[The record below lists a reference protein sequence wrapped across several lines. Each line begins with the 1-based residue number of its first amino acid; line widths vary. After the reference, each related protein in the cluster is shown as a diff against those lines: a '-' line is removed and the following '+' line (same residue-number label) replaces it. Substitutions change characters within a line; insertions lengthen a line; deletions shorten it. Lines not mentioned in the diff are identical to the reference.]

1 MGTGELARAQF
12 TSCPCRCLG
21 CFHLGGSVRNRD
33 AHGTQQAHFFTLDWL
48 GGEKVKYA
56 PVFGQQRMN
65 EVENG

>member
-1 MGTGELARAQF
+1 MGHYLTTILV
-12 TSCPCRCLG
+12 LV
-21 CFHLGGSVRNRD
+21 GSAILR
-33 AHGTQQAHFFTLDWL
+33 GSFSLDCL